1 MIYVTDNFS
10 ILMFENKKYQISTR
24 KIKKSKLIKNT
35 KDAITSI
42 SSHRI
47 ARMLHKNVGKK
58 DIKLQS
64 GDKIYVVTSKF
75 GRNKT
80 DYRKENTYRYQ
91 EFSIHWKFLN

>member
-1 MIYVTDNFS
+1 
-10 ILMFENKKYQISTR
+10 MFENKKYQISTR

-91 EFSIHWKFLN
+91 EFSIH

>member
-91 EFSIHWKFLN
+91 EFSIH